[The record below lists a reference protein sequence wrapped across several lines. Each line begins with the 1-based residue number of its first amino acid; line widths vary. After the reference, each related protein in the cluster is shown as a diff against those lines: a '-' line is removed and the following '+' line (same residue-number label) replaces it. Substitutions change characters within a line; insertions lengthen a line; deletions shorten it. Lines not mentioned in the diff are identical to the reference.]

1 MNVLILGST
10 GAAGDAITR
19 YFSSQKNI
27 RVDTLS
33 RRDESTYSVDVTDI
47 QSLAITL
54 AKIKS
59 RSYDIIINCI
69 GMLVEDSEKYPEL
82 AQYVNARFPKMLEE
96 FFSST
101 KTKIIHLST
110 DCVFSGKAGPYS
122 ERCELDASYHYG
134 KTKSQGE
141 INNTKDLTLRVS
153 FIGENS
159 SLIKYACTNNTLK
172 GWINAYWSGFTS
184 LQLAKI
190 LYENLEVSVTGIYHL
205 VDNNLSA
212 SKYEVLE
219 HIVAAYDL
227 KRKIIPVTL
236 ERDLNCILVDT
247 RRELRI
253 EAAPYHE
260 QFAQMRDFFAK

>member
-10 GAAGDAITR
+10 GAAGNAITR
-19 YFSSQKNI
+19 YFSSQKNM

-33 RRDESTYSVDVTDI
+33 RDIGSTYTLDITDI
-47 QSLAITL
+47 QTLAITL

-69 GMLVEDSEKYPEL
+69 GILVESSEKYPEL
-82 AQYVNARFPKMLEE
+82 AEYLNARFPKILEE

-110 DCVFSGKAGPYS
+110 DCVFSGNAGPYS
-122 ERCELDASYHYG
+122 EQSELDASYHYG

-141 INNTKDLTLRVS
+141 IHNTKDLTLRVS

-159 SLIKYACTNNTLK
+159 SLIEYACANDTLN
-172 GWINAYWSGFTS
+172 GWTNAYWSGFTS

-190 LYENLEVSVTGIYHL
+190 LYKNLEASVTGIYHL

-236 ERDLNCILVDT
+236 EKDLNKVLVDT
-247 RRELRI
+247 RRELHV
-253 EAAPYHE
+253 EAAPYRE
-260 QFAQMRDFFAK
+260 QFAQMRDFFRK